1 MIPKSSM
8 VCRSHSSS
16 LAEGS
21 KTKKFSPF
29 WNICSRII
37 NEFMKTMNP
46 KEVRESIFLWKS
58 HVFLLHIC
66 FSSLKSFHKWKRQLT
81 RGDWRNRPSDQLN
94 KRLNLIRP
102 ILDYQ
107 PQKGFISYNLF
118 KEKLYNYISRE
129 EYIPSKKLFLWRA
142 RSCRRFLVSLPP
154 SKDIDCATLNAI
166 ARSGSWEPP

>member
-46 KEVRESIFLWKS
+46 KEFENQ
-58 HVFLLHIC
+58 
-66 FSSLKSFHKWKRQLT
+66 FSSEKVMFFVAHLLFKFEKLPQMEKAI
-81 RGDWRNRPSDQLN
+81 N
-94 KRLNLIRP
+94 KRRLTE
-102 ILDYQ
+102 
-107 PQKGFISYNLF
+107 S
-118 KEKLYNYISRE
+118 
-129 EYIPSKKLFLWRA
+129 
-142 RSCRRFLVSLPP
+142 
-154 SKDIDCATLNAI
+154 T
-166 ARSGSWEPP
+166 